1 MLWMDVFH
9 IGSGFLVDNAREGR
23 GGESGIGPQCPT
35 GGSAWAG
42 LT

>member
-23 GGESGIGPQCPT
+23 GESGIDPQCPT